1 MGKKLEG
8 MDKMNKR
15 CIRTSGIALS
25 GRSGGA
31 DEERYGWKKGWQAS
45 TEACSLTNVRK
56 GA

>member
-1 MGKKLEG
+1 

-15 CIRTSGIALS
+15 RRTSGITLS
-25 GRSGGA
+25 GRSGEK
-31 DEERYGWKKGWQAS
+31 DEDRNGWKEGWQAS